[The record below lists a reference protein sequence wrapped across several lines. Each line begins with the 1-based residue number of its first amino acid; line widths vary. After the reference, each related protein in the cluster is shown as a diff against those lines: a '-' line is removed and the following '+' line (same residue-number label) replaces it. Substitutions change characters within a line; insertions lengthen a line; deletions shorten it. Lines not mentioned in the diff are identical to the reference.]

1 MLTVLASMAL
11 AVAAAGPVAAQGT
24 DFGGTWHLDRDASE
38 FQEFGG
44 GCGGGPGR
52 GGPGRGM
59 MGAATLVITQAD
71 DLLIEQQSEQGT
83 RTLTYHLDGRESTNA
98 GPRGNR
104 TTASM
109 WDGAALVTE
118 GSQQLSTPRGD
129 FTFDL
134 IERRSL
140 SDDGQT
146 MTVESTRMMPF
157 GDVTVTL
164 VYTKSTT

>member
-1 MLTVLASMAL
+1 
-11 AVAAAGPVAAQGT
+11 
-24 DFGGTWHLDRDASE
+24 
-38 FQEFGG
+38 
-44 GCGGGPGR
+44 
-52 GGPGRGM
+52 
-59 MGAATLVITQAD
+59 
-71 DLLIEQQSEQGT
+71 
-83 RTLTYHLDGRESTNA
+83 
-98 GPRGNR
+98 
-104 TTASM
+104 M

-129 FTFDL
+129 FSFDL

-146 MTVESTRMMPF
+146 MTVESTRTMPF